1 METVRER
8 LSMTNENEDQNSIVE
23 DARLYPEVA
32 GQPLILLANPP
43 SLITIEICMEE
54 PCATA
59 CPSFVSYLVAH
70 KSFILTACQYAT

>member
-32 GQPLILLANPP
+32 GQPLILLTNPP
-43 SLITIEICMEE
+43 SLITIEVCMEE
-54 PCATA
+54 PYATA
-59 CPSFVSYLVAH
+59 CPSFVCYLVAH
-70 KSFILTACQYAT
+70 KTFILTACHDAT